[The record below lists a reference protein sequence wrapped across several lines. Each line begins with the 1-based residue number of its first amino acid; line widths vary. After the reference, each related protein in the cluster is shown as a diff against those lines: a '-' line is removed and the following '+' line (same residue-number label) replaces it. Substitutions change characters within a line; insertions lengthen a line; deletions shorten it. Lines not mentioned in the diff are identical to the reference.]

1 MGEYAA
7 DVLRI
12 NVSGEKGT
20 IKMREKII
28 ELQNITKTYDN
39 GFTAVSD
46 FNLYVK
52 RGEFITFLGPSG
64 CGKTTT
70 LRMIAGFEL
79 PTEGK
84 ILLNGKKFF

>member
-52 RGEFITFLGPSG
+52 RGEFWDRPAAARRRPS
-64 CGKTTT
+64 
-70 LRMIAGFEL
+70 E
-79 PTEGK
+79 
-84 ILLNGKKFF
+84 

>member
-52 RGEFITFLGPSG
+52 RGEFITFLGPSPS
-64 CGKTTT
+64 
-70 LRMIAGFEL
+70 E
-79 PTEGK
+79 
-84 ILLNGKKFF
+84 